1 MPEMK
6 KRSIAASI
14 VGLLTLC
21 AGLAAFLVPL
31 AHAGP
36 YGIPGRGLV
45 GGLLCFA
52 ISGVLLARGTPRIA
66 RGVALV
72 ASPIVLFFALYGA
85 LAELEEVVVLYAG
98 DTELRLW
105 IVDHDGIE
113 WVSMPRS
120 KAEENALD
128 GAKLELLRA
137 GATRC
142 VVPRIVDDPVANR
155 RTFDLRQ
162 EKYAVQRLGGVLGM
176 FGDGP
181 APQND
186 HAAPRSLRVRLQ
198 RRAAWHAGRDSQ
210 ARPGLRALGDRASR
224 RREMPIG

>member
-1 MPEMK
+1 MSETK
-6 KRSIAASI
+6 KRSIAASV
-14 VGLLTLC
+14 VGLLTLG

-31 AHAGP
+31 QHAGP

-52 ISGVLLARGTPRIA
+52 ISGVLLARGTPKLA
-66 RGVALV
+66 RAVALA
-72 ASPIVLFFALYGA
+72 ASPFVLFFALYGA
-85 LAELEEVVVLYAG
+85 FAELEEVVVLYAG
-98 DTELRLW
+98 DAELRLW
-105 IVDHDGIE
+105 IVDHEGVE

-128 GAKLELLRA
+128 GARLELLRA

-162 EKYAVQRLGGVLGM
+162 EKYAVQRLGGILGM

-181 APQND
+181 G
-186 HAAPRSLRVRLQ
+186 PRTITLRL
-198 RRAAWHAGRDSQ
+198 DSCN
-210 ARPGLRALGDRASR
+210 
-224 RREMPIG
+224 

>member
-1 MPEMK
+1 MK
-6 KRSIAASI
+6 PRSIVASI

-31 AHAGP
+31 QHAGP

-52 ISGVLLARGTPRIA
+52 ISGVLLVRGAPAIA

-72 ASPIVLFFALYGA
+72 VSPIVLFFALYGA
-85 LAELEEVVVLYAG
+85 LAEFEEVVVLYAE
-98 DTELRLW
+98 DADLRLW
-105 IVDHDGIE
+105 IVDHDGVE

-120 KAEENALD
+120 KADEHAID
-128 GAKLELLRA
+128 GAKLQLLRA

-142 VVPRIVDDPVANR
+142 VVPRIVEDPIANR

-162 EKYAVQRLGGVLGM
+162 KKYAVQRLGGALGM

-181 APQND
+181 RPETITLRLD
-186 HAAPRSLRVRLQ
+186 PCDAAKPSARTP
-198 RRAAWHAGRDSQ
+198 GR
-210 ARPGLRALGDRASR
+210 
-224 RREMPIG
+224 

>member
-1 MPEMK
+1 MSETK
-6 KRSIAASI
+6 KRSIAASV
-14 VGLLTLC
+14 VGLLTLG

-31 AHAGP
+31 QHPGP

-52 ISGVLLARGTPRIA
+52 ISAVLLIRGVPTIA
-66 RGVALV
+66 RGVALA
-72 ASPIVLFFALYGA
+72 ASPLVLFFALYGA
-85 LAELEEVVVLYAG
+85 FAELEEVVVLYA
-98 DTELRLW
+98 DDADLRLW
-105 IVDHDGIE
+105 IVDHEGVE

-128 GAKLELLRA
+128 GARLELLRA

-142 VVPRIVDDPVANR
+142 VVPRILDDPVANR

-162 EKYAVQRLGGVLGM
+162 EKYAVQRLGGLLGM

-181 APQND
+181 APETIT
-186 HAAPRSLRVRLQ
+186 LRL
-198 RRAAWHAGRDSQ
+198 D
-210 ARPGLRALGDRASR
+210 PC
-224 RREMPIG
+224 E

>member
-1 MPEMK
+1 MSETK
-6 KRSIAASI
+6 TRSTAATI
-14 VGLLTLC
+14 VGMLTLC

-31 AHAGP
+31 QHAGP

-52 ISGVLLARGTPRIA
+52 ISGVLLARSTPPVA

-85 LAELEEVVVLYAG
+85 LAEFEEVVVLYTEDA
-98 DTELRLW
+98 ELRLW
-105 IVDHDGIE
+105 IVDDGGVE

-120 KAEENALD
+120 KADQHAIDN
-128 GAKLELLRA
+128 AKLELLRA
-137 GATRC
+137 GETRC
-142 VVPRIVDDPVANR
+142 VVPRIVEDPIANR

-181 APQND
+181 GPETIT
-186 HAAPRSLRVRLQ
+186 LRL
-198 RRAAWHAGRDSQ
+198 D
-210 ARPGLRALGDRASR
+210 PC
-224 RREMPIG
+224 E

>member
-1 MPEMK
+1 MQDRPS
-6 KRSIAASI
+6 RSLVATILG
-14 VGLLTLC
+14 VLTLC

-31 AHAGP
+31 RHAGP

-45 GGLLCFA
+45 GGLLCFVIA
-52 ISGVLLARGTPRIA
+52 GVMFSRGMPTIVRV
-66 RGVALV
+66 VAGV

-85 LAELEEVVVLYAG
+85 FAEAEEVVVLYTPDA
-98 DTELRLW
+98 ELRLW
-105 IVDHDGIE
+105 VVDHEGGE

-120 KAEENALD
+120 KADRHGLD
-128 GAKLELLRA
+128 GARLELLRA

-181 APQND
+181 GAETIT
-186 HAAPRSLRVRLQ
+186 LRL
-198 RRAAWHAGRDSQ
+198 D
-210 ARPGLRALGDRASR
+210 PCD
-224 RREMPIG
+224 

>member
-1 MPEMK
+1 MNESGS
-6 KRSIAASI
+6 RSIVASI
-14 VGLLTLC
+14 VGALTLG

-31 AHAGP
+31 QHAGP

-52 ISGVLLARGTPRIA
+52 ISGVLLVRGMPAIL
-66 RGVALV
+66 RGVALA

-85 LAELEEVVVLYAG
+85 LAELEEVVVLYSEDA
-98 DTELRLW
+98 DLRLW
-105 IVDHDGIE
+105 IVDHEGVA

-120 KAEENALD
+120 KADAHALD

-142 VVPRIVDDPVANR
+142 VVPRIVDDPSANR

-162 EKYAVQRLGGVLGM
+162 EKYAIQRLGGMLGI

-181 APQND
+181 GAETIT
-186 HAAPRSLRVRLQ
+186 LRL
-198 RRAAWHAGRDSQ
+198 DPCS
-210 ARPGLRALGDRASR
+210 
-224 RREMPIG
+224 

>member
-1 MPEMK
+1 MSQMK
-6 KRSIAASI
+6 PRSIAATL
-14 VGLLTLC
+14 VGLLTLS

-31 AHAGP
+31 HHAGP

-52 ISGVLLARGTPRIA
+52 IAGVLLARGTPTIA
-66 RGVALV
+66 RGFALII
-72 ASPIVLFFALYGA
+72 SPFVLFFALYGA
-85 LAELEEVVVLYAG
+85 FAELEEVVVLYAG
-98 DTELRLW
+98 DAELRLW
-105 IVDHDGIE
+105 IVDYEGVE

-162 EKYAVQRLGGVLGM
+162 EKYAVQRLGGILGM

-181 APQND
+181 APETIT
-186 HAAPRSLRVRLQ
+186 LRL
-198 RRAAWHAGRDSQ
+198 D
-210 ARPGLRALGDRASR
+210 PC
-224 RREMPIG
+224 E